1 MFHSQHLK
9 EPYLWLHLG
18 EDAGHMACLCSGLA
32 RRGDGLPGLPDAPPL
47 STDQLIAKWQAD
59 NSTERDEGYHSYRGP
74 TSSTCHQE
82 PPGPAVATNSA
93 RWGHKRAE
101 IGRKRHAKSKKV
113 AGEKLRQSRW
123 ASHVRQT
130 GWDSNVR
137 QAGWDSNVRQNGWDN
152 TNVRQAGRDSNVQQ
166 AGWDSNVRQAGW
178 DTTNVRQAGWDPTN
192 VRLNGWDTTNIQ
204 QDAGLDTD
212 SDQNSPELD
221 EPPFTVF
228 DRQAERLIHSATRRR
243 PANVQAVVINAF
255 ASGRPDQL
263 NVERGDV
270 VRVLYRSDDWVRV
283 ANVWRDRGFIPYSYV
298 WPLGRRIP
306 RKPDR
311 QRPWS
316 CPREERENDPPDSPD
331 LSDDDSLQSVDDA
344 GSGFFARLR
353 HGPALT
359 VLFDFR
365 AIDEDDVTA
374 LRGETVTLLNEEDA
388 DWVWVRNR
396 AGREGFIPRGYAVQ
410 TCEACRTVL
419 RKNLQKRERDATKR
433 HWEQAH
439 SCPQNENAPPQ
450 TSCPQ
455 LADDFLPPQD
465 CNFVVEE
472 QSIMSLSQKVALDT
486 WQGNRK
492 GGQGPVQSVQRPEG
506 WQKVPHRQLR
516 TELNMRHIAKQSTC
530 TCATRRDRERQSWQA
545 DRKEDSEEWP
555 QTSYEEPEDLRG
567 NSQEVIRNSL
577 RKITLSDYKRSL
589 GKEKKGQCVTG
600 LPLRKHTVAAK
611 KPKGVCSSEKDS
623 LKEQKNVKTSLK
635 EQEAGPDCKESPW
648 WNLEMSQDCA
658 MILRENA
665 ARGKPWEQA
674 QDENFEQEQGQT
686 WEEDQHRTWEQERDE
701 TWEQEESQ
709 LWEQDSKTWEQEQ
722 DQTWEQDHCQTWE
735 QDLDQTWEQEQDQ
748 TWEQEDSKTWVQD
761 QGPTWEQE
769 DSETWEQ
776 EQDQTWEQDQDSG
789 WEQEQS
795 QTWEQDQGQT
805 WEQKDSATW
814 AQDRGQNW
822 EQEQNQAREQAATST
837 STERLK
843 LLKVERATKLAQ
855 QNYSTQLRRQAVKNM
870 QKHQV
875 KRNSNWR
882 LPTGHSPVRRGKV
895 YISKLETAL

>member
-1 MFHSQHLK
+1 MFHCQHLK

-18 EDAGHMACLCSGLA
+18 EDAGRMACLCSGLA

-152 TNVRQAGRDSNVQQ
+152 SDF
-166 AGWDSNVRQAGW
+166 
-178 DTTNVRQAGWDPTN
+178 
-192 VRLNGWDTTNIQ
+192 
-204 QDAGLDTD
+204 
-212 SDQNSPELD
+212 DQNSPELD

-243 PANVQAVVINAF
+243 PANVINTF

-298 WPLGRRIP
+298 WPLGRRLP

-311 QRPWS
+311 QRPYS
-316 CPREERENDPPDSPD
+316 PPPRAGHPGGDRWTYPRGEREQDPPDSPD

-419 RKNLQKRERDATKR
+419 RKNLQKWEREATRR

-439 SCPQNENAPPQ
+439 NGPPNENAPPQ
-450 TSCPQ
+450 TSCRQ

-472 QSIMSLSQKVALDT
+472 QNIMSLSQKVALDT

-492 GGQGPVQSVQRPEG
+492 GGQGPVQGVCRPEG
-506 WQKVPHRQLR
+506 LQKVPHKEQR
-516 TELNMRHIAKQSTC
+516 TAFHTGNSGNIAEQSIC
-530 TCATRRDRERQSWQA
+530 TCATRRDRVGPRWQA
-545 DRKEDSEEWP
+545 EQKEQSEEWP
-555 QTSYEEPEDLRG
+555 QTSYEEPKDYRG

-577 RKITLSDYKRSL
+577 RRITISDYKRSL
-589 GKEKKGQCVTG
+589 GKEKKEQCVIG

-611 KPKGVCSSEKDS
+611 KQKVCSSEKDS
-623 LKEQKNVKTSLK
+623 LKEQDVKTSLK
-635 EQEAGPDCKESPW
+635 EQEAGPDCKDSPW
-648 WNLEMSQDCA
+648 WNLEMSQDCT

-665 ARGKPWEQA
+665 ARGQP
-674 QDENFEQEQGQT
+674 
-686 WEEDQHRTWEQERDE
+686 R
-701 TWEQEESQ
+701 
-709 LWEQDSKTWEQEQ
+709 
-722 DQTWEQDHCQTWE
+722 
-735 QDLDQTWEQEQDQ
+735 
-748 TWEQEDSKTWVQD
+748 
-761 QGPTWEQE
+761 EQE

-776 EQDQTWEQDQDSG
+776 DQDPA
-789 WEQEQS
+789 WEQE
-795 QTWEQDQGQT
+795 
-805 WEQKDSATW
+805 DSKTW
-814 AQDRGQNW
+814 AQDQSQRAKPGNKIRAKPGYKTW
-822 EQEQNQAREQAATST
+822 AKSWNKKTAKYGYKTMA
-837 STERLK
+837 K
-843 LLKVERATKLAQ
+843 LGNKTRDRPGKELNVKPGNETRAKPGNKNRVKPLNRIRAKPGNRIRAKAGNKIGVKTGNKNRAKPGNKQLPPPQ
-855 QNYSTQLRRQAVKNM
+855 QK
-870 QKHQV
+870 
-875 KRNSNWR
+875 
-882 LPTGHSPVRRGKV
+882 
-895 YISKLETAL
+895 E

>member
-1 MFHSQHLK
+1 MFHCQHLK
-9 EPYLWLHLG
+9 EPYLWSHLG
-18 EDAGHMACLCSGLA
+18 EDGGRMACLCSGLA

-137 QAGWDSNVRQNGWDN
+137 QAGWDSNVRQAGWDT
-152 TNVRQAGRDSNVQQ
+152 TNVRQAGWDSNVRQN
-166 AGWDSNVRQAGW
+166 GWDSNVRQAGW
-178 DTTNVRQAGWDPTN
+178 DTTNVRQAGWDTTN

-212 SDQNSPELD
+212 SDFDQNSPELD

-270 VRVLYRSDDWVRV
+270 VRVLYRADDWVRV

-298 WPLGRRIP
+298 WPLGRRAP
-306 RKPDR
+306 RKLDR
-311 QRPWS
+311 QRPHSPPPRVRHPSGDRWA
-316 CPREERENDPPDSPD
+316 CPRGEPENDPPDSPD

-344 GSGFFARLR
+344 GSGFFALR

-410 TCEACRTVL
+410 TCEACRAVL
-419 RKNLQKRERDATKR
+419 RKNLQKWEREATRR
-433 HWEQAH
+433 HREQAH
-439 SCPQNENAPPQ
+439 NENAPPQ
-450 TSCPQ
+450 ASRQ
-455 LADDFLPPQD
+455 LADNFLPPQD
-465 CNFVVEE
+465 LNFVVEE
-472 QSIMSLSQKVALDT
+472 QNTMSVSQNVGVALDT
-486 WQGNRK
+486 KQGNRN
-492 GGQGPVQSVQRPEG
+492 GEQGPVQGVCRPEG
-506 WQKVPHRQLR
+506 LQKVPHKEQR
-516 TELNMRHIAKQSTC
+516 TAFHTGNSGNIAEQSIC
-530 TCATRRDRERQSWQA
+530 TCATRRDRVGPRWQA
-545 DRKEDSEEWP
+545 EQKEQSEEWP
-555 QTSYEEPEDLRG
+555 QTSYEEPEDFRG
-567 NSQEVIRNSL
+567 NTQEVIRNSL
-577 RKITLSDYKRSL
+577 RRITISDYKRSL
-589 GKEKKGQCVTG
+589 GKEKKEQCVTG
-600 LPLRKHTVAAK
+600 LSLRKHTAAAK
-611 KPKGVCSSEKDS
+611 KQKVCSSEKDS
-623 LKEQKNVKTSLK
+623 LKEQNVKTSLK
-635 EQEAGPDCKESPW
+635 EQEAGPDGKDSPW
-648 WNLEMSQDCA
+648 WNLEMSQDCT
-658 MILRENA
+658 MILGENA
-665 ARGKPWEQA
+665 ARGQTWELE
-674 QDENFEQEQGQT
+674 QDEN
-686 WEEDQHRTWEQERDE
+686 
-701 TWEQEESQ
+701 
-709 LWEQDSKTWEQEQ
+709 
-722 DQTWEQDHCQTWE
+722 
-735 QDLDQTWEQEQDQ
+735 
-748 TWEQEDSKTWVQD
+748 WEQEDSKTWVQD

-875 KRNSNWR
+875 KRNSDWR
-882 LPTGHSPVRRGKV
+882 LPTRHSYVGRGKV